1 MFFAWEYFAE
11 VKLNIP
17 VLTYGILFCN
27 KIIIVFHTFLM
38 RNTYKSLRLSTIGY
52 TISVIALLLSLQGC
66 IEYQYKPEPVNVD
79 SLTNIINSWS
89 LNDPGLNAFLE
100 RNRVT
105 GETSGGQD
113 FPIKRLYLTGL
124 YFNPEMQIAYK
135 KWKKAQ
141 IVADHSDYGISPQL
155 SIPFEHHS
163 DTSDGKSPWTI
174 GAVLD
179 FIYERKGKRE
189 ARHAEAEV
197 QLLNAGLAMEKL
209 AIDSHASFKMQYQ
222 AYDITRAKISEI
234 ENEIEVLK
242 ELLNQLQKKY
252 ELGGASQFE
261 ISTMELELQQRLFQ
275 LSLQNN
281 LLQEI
286 RDNLLAMT
294 NLAHTEYEK
303 IEIHH
308 SHPLVLIREI
318 YQDSP
323 LLEMNAFTLQ
333 SEMLDNHIDMALQ
346 LNTYAQSEAGL
357 WLEIE
362 KQYPDIVLSPGFIF
376 DQSDNIWTLGASWV
390 LPLFENS
397 RHNLQILKALEERK
411 INQQEIVALQK
422 KLLNSLYQMYQ
433 SILRYRQ
440 TIQVS
445 DEIISSIERRAN
457 TIKKQIELGGMDRV
471 ALLRNRMEFHKAK
484 QVQTEIYHKAINAM
498 LDIEHLLQ
506 NSRTDIDIKQIV
518 ASWVSNIE
526 EKNIDEP
533 AH

>member
-1 MFFAWEYFAE
+1 
-11 VKLNIP
+11 
-17 VLTYGILFCN
+17 
-27 KIIIVFHTFLM
+27 M
-38 RNTYKSLRLSTIGY
+38 RNTDKSLQLSTIGC

-66 IEYQYKPEPVNVD
+66 VKYQYKPEPVNAD
-79 SLTNIINSWS
+79 SLANKINSWS

-100 RNRVT
+100 RNGVAD
-105 GETSGGQD
+105 ETLNGQD
-113 FPIKRLYLTGL
+113 FSIKRLYLSGL

-135 KWKKAQ
+135 RWKKAQ
-141 IVADHSDYGISPQL
+141 IVADHSNYGINPQL

-163 DTSDGKSPWTI
+163 DTADGKSPWTI

-189 ARHAEAEV
+189 ARLAEAEV
-197 QLLNAGLAMEKL
+197 QLLNARLAMEKL
-209 AIDSHASFKMQYQ
+209 AIVSHASFQMQYQ
-222 AYDITRAKISEI
+222 AYGITLAKITEI

-261 ISTMELELQQRLFQ
+261 ISTVELELQQRLFQ
-275 LSLQNN
+275 LSLQKN

-308 SHPLVLIREI
+308 THPLALIREI
-318 YQDSP
+318 YQDSY
-323 LLEMNAFTLQ
+323 LLEMDVSTLQ

-346 LNTYAQSEAGL
+346 LNTYAQSEARL
-357 WLEIE
+357 RLEIE

-397 RHNLQILKALEERK
+397 RQNLQILKALEERK
-411 INQQEIVALQK
+411 IKQQEIVALQK
-422 KLLNSLYQMYQ
+422 KLLNSLYRMYQ
-433 SILRYRQ
+433 SLLRHKQ

-445 DEIISSIERRAN
+445 DEIISSIQRRAN
-457 TIKKQIELGGMDRV
+457 TIQKQIELGGMDRV

-484 QVQTEIYHKAINAM
+484 QAQTEIYHKAINAM

-506 NSRTDIDIKQIV
+506 NSHIYIGIKQIV
-518 ASWVSNIE
+518 ASWITNVE